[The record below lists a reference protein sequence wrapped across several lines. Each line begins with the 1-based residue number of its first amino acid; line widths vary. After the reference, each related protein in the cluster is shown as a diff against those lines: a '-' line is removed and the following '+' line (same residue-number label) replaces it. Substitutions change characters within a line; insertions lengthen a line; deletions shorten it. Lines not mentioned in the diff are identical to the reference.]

1 MNIWVVRETYLYDN
15 DTYLTTHLTEKGAL
29 LQAIDDVREHV
40 RNNHE
45 DDEIKEWIEDGT
57 LPGVPDEDLM
67 GYSREQLQRLIQKW
81 WEYSDIMNDTM
92 QYEIHQ
98 TVVAA

>member
-29 LQAIDDVREHV
+29 IQAIECVRENI
-40 RNNHE
+40 RNTMDE
-45 DDEIKEWIEDGT
+45 DEIKERIEDESF
-57 LPGVPDEDLM
+57 PGHPDEDLM
-67 GYSREQLQRLIQKW
+67 CYSSEQLQRQIHHW
-81 WEYSDIMNDTM
+81 WDYSNVMNDTM

-98 TVVAA
+98 TVVTA

>member
-67 GYSREQLQRLIQKW
+67 GYSREQLQSLIQKW
-81 WEYSDIMNDTM
+81 WEYSDVMNDTI

>member
-15 DTYLTTHLTEKGAL
+15 DTYVTTHLTEKGAL
-29 LQAIDDVREHV
+29 IRAIDDVREHV
-40 RNNHE
+40 RDNHE

-81 WEYSDIMNDTM
+81 WEYSDVMNDTI

>member
-1 MNIWVVRETYLYDN
+1 MNIWVVRETFMYDN

-29 LQAIDDVREHV
+29 LQAIDCVREQV
-40 RNNHE
+40 ENNHE
-45 DDEIKEWIEDGT
+45 EDEVKECIEDGT
-57 LPGVPDEDLM
+57 IPGEPDEDLM

-81 WEYSDIMNDTM
+81 WNYSDIMHDTL

-98 TVVAA
+98 TVVAG

>member
-57 LPGVPDEDLM
+57 LPGEPDEDLM

-81 WEYSDIMNDTM
+81 WEYSDVMNDTI

>member
-57 LPGVPDEDLM
+57 MPGEPDEDLM

-81 WEYSDIMNDTM
+81 WEYSDVMNDTI

>member
-29 LQAIDDVREHV
+29 IRAIDAVREHV
-40 RNNHE
+40 DGNHDE
-45 DDEIKEWIEDGT
+45 DEVKEWIEDGT
-57 LPGVPDEDLM
+57 IPGHPCEDLM
-67 GYSREQLQRLIQKW
+67 GYSREQLQGLIQKW
-81 WEYSDIMNDTM
+81 WNYSDIMNDTL

>member
-15 DTYLTTHLTEKGAL
+15 DTYLSTHLTEKGAL

-40 RNNHE
+40 RDNHE

-57 LPGVPDEDLM
+57 LPGEPDEDLM

-81 WEYSDIMNDTM
+81 WDYSDIMNDTL